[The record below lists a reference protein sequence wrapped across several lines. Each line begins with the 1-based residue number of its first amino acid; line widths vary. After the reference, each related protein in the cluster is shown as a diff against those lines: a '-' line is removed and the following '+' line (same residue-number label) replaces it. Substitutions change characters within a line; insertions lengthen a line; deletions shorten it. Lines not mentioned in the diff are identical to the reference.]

1 MMAASSRIILMMLI
15 FCLTFLSSNSGEPL
29 LPRDQH
35 GDHEQQLKKQMKMA
49 LGSSPPRCVNRCM
62 SCRPCTATLVVPPH
76 HHKINNLKTTP
87 DHYDGDETYYL
98 LSWKCRC
105 RNKLFQP

>member
-1 MMAASSRIILMMLI
+1 MMAAVLMMLI
-15 FCLTFLSSNSGEPL
+15 FSLTFLSSNSGEPM
-29 LPRDQH
+29 LPRDEH
-35 GDHEQQLKKQMKMA
+35 GDHEQQLKNEMKMA
-49 LGSSPPRCVNRCM
+49 LGSRPPRCVNKCM

-76 HHKINNLKTTP
+76 HKRNNLKATP
-87 DHYDGDETYYL
+87 FHYEGDETYYL